1 MADQPDRPDPKV
13 PGYVDVRYKD
23 GEPKRVEFEVSY
35 FIDDWYTMEFDF
47 RIEGDTAE
55 LAWLEPPGKHYNPA
69 QSEDARHEAIRQ
81 VSELPQVEYVEME
94 PSYNSKSDTNE

>member
-1 MADQPDRPDPKV
+1 MSEQSGRPDPKV
-13 PGYVDVRYKD
+13 NGYVDVRYKN
-23 GEPKRVEFEVSY
+23 GEPKRIEFDVEY
-35 FIDDWYTMEFDF
+35 FIDDWFTMGFEF
-47 RIEGDTAE
+47 RIVGDTAE

-94 PSYNSKSDTNE
+94 PTYDQ